1 MTSHAAAG
9 RQRLPVS
16 FLGLC
21 LVPMADAAMRWSVM
35 LIGIVI
41 SGMLIT
47 LSTELPHWILGLV
60 LLTGMS
66 MVVVRFDLLHPFT
79 WFSPFFFLYS
89 ASVPILVW
97 LEIRE
102 DIGSLH
108 ETIFLEWIALA
119 VFMLVVGPQQRAPRF
134 EGTISVDARITAWLL
149 STISIAVSGLY
160 LWHIWQ
166 ANLTSKYEIALSTS
180 IFAKLDPAF
189 SVFAIAYAVLVAGAF
204 QRQRFPWALILFAVG
219 WNALSFL
226 LSGERDLVFRI
237 FWVTI
242 FLYHALYRE
251 IPRWVLAILATS
263 AIVLVP
269 IMEDLKN
276 VLLKETETAV
286 MVNAMAV
293 RVLNDEFLTAS
304 ENLQYYLSRATFEPF
319 FLGETLLW
327 DIKRALLP
335 WFMAQEGPDPQ
346 RYFNIMF
353 FPDIV
358 ERGGG
363 KGFTLVGEG
372 YMNFG
377 WLGVVLWF
385 AFLGWFVRALYVKA
399 LASKMWFLM
408 YVVSMPLIVYII
420 RADFSNLLAQ
430 FVKHIAFPMLVIVL
444 GQEILR
450 RRQPKA

>member
-1 MTSHAAAG
+1 
-9 RQRLPVS
+9 
-16 FLGLC
+16 
-21 LVPMADAAMRWSVM
+21 MADTAMRWSVM
-35 LIGIVI
+35 FISIVI

-47 LSTELPHWILGLV
+47 VSTELPHWILGLL

-108 ETIFLEWIALA
+108 DTIFLEWIALA
-119 VFMLVVGPQQRAPRF
+119 VFMLFVGPQQRELRF
-134 EGTISVDARITAWLL
+134 EGTISVDARIAAWLL
-149 STISIAVSGLY
+149 SVISLAVSGLY

-166 ANLTSKYEIALSTS
+166 ANLASKYEIALSTS
-180 IFAKLDPAF
+180 ILAKLDPAF

-219 WNALSFL
+219 WNTLSFL

-242 FLYHALYRE
+242 FLYHGLYRE

-276 VLLKETETAV
+276 LLLKETETSV
-286 MVNAMAV
+286 IMSSMAV

-304 ENLQYYLSRATFEPF
+304 ENLQYYLSRAAFEPF

-335 WFMAQEGPDPQ
+335 WFMVQEGPDPQ
-346 RYFNIMF
+346 RYFNVMF
-353 FPDIV
+353 FPEVV

-377 WLGVVLWF
+377 WFGVVLWF

-399 LASKMWFLM
+399 LENKIWFLM

-430 FVKHIAFPMLVIVL
+430 FVKHIAFPMLVIML

-450 RRQPKA
+450 RTQPKA

>member
-1 MTSHAAAG
+1 MTSHAEAG
-9 RQRLPVS
+9 RQRFPGS
-16 FLGLC
+16 YLGLC
-21 LVPMADAAMRWSVM
+21 QVPMADTAMRWSVM
-35 LIGIVI
+35 FISIVI

-47 LSTELPHWILGLV
+47 VSTELPHWILGLL

-108 ETIFLEWIALA
+108 DTIFLEWIALA
-119 VFMLVVGPQQRAPRF
+119 VFMLFVGPQQRELRF
-134 EGTISVDARITAWLL
+134 EGTISVDARIAAWLL
-149 STISIAVSGLY
+149 SVISLAVSGLY

-166 ANLTSKYEIALSTS
+166 ANLASKYEIALSTS
-180 IFAKLDPAF
+180 ILAKLDPAF

-219 WNALSFL
+219 WNTLSFL

-242 FLYHALYRE
+242 FLYHGLYRE

-276 VLLKETETAV
+276 LLLKETETSV
-286 MVNAMAV
+286 IMSSMAV

-304 ENLQYYLSRATFEPF
+304 ENLQYYLSRAAFEPF

-335 WFMAQEGPDPQ
+335 WFMVQEGPDPQ
-346 RYFNIMF
+346 RYFNVMF
-353 FPDIV
+353 FPEVV

-377 WLGVVLWF
+377 WFGVVLWF

-399 LASKMWFLM
+399 LENKIWFLM

-430 FVKHIAFPMLVIVL
+430 FVKHIAFPMLVIML

-450 RRQPKA
+450 RTQPKA

>member
-1 MTSHAAAG
+1 
-9 RQRLPVS
+9 
-16 FLGLC
+16 
-21 LVPMADAAMRWSVM
+21 M

-41 SGMLIT
+41 SGILIIV
-47 LSTELPHWILGLV
+47 STELLYWILGLV
-60 LLTGMS
+60 LLTGVS
-66 MVVVRFDLLHPFT
+66 MLVVRLDLLHPFT
-79 WFSPFFFLYS
+79 WFSPFFLLYS
-89 ASVPILVW
+89 ASVPTLVW

-102 DIGSLH
+102 DIGSLQ

-119 VFMLVVGPQQRAPRF
+119 VFMLFVGPLRKEPRF
-134 EGTISVDARITAWLL
+134 EETIGLNARITAWLL
-149 STISIAVSGLY
+149 SGISLAVSGLY

-180 IFAKLDPAF
+180 ILAKLDPAF
-189 SVFAIAYAVLVAGAF
+189 SVFATAYAVLVAGAF
-204 QRQRFPWALILFAVG
+204 QQQRFPWALISFAVG

-242 FLYHALYRE
+242 FLYHALYRK
-251 IPRWVLAILATS
+251 IPRSVLAILAIG

-276 VLLKETETAV
+276 LLLKETETSV
-286 MVNAMAV
+286 IMSSMAV

-304 ENLQYYLSRATFEPF
+304 ENLQYYLSRAAFEPF
-319 FLGETLLW
+319 FLGETLVW

-335 WFMAQEGPDPQ
+335 WFLAQEGPDPQ
-346 RYFNIMF
+346 RYFNVMF

-377 WLGVVLWF
+377 WFGVVLWF
-385 AFLGWFVRALYVKA
+385 AFLGWVVRALYVKA
-399 LASKMWFLM
+399 LENKLWFLM

-444 GQEILR
+444 GQELLCR
-450 RRQPKA
+450 GRTKA

>member
-1 MTSHAAAG
+1 MTSDAEAG
-9 RQRLPVS
+9 RQRFPGS
-16 FLGLC
+16 YLGLC
-21 LVPMADAAMRWSVM
+21 HVPMADTAMRWSVM
-35 LIGIVI
+35 FISIVI

-47 LSTELPHWILGLV
+47 VSTELPHWILGLL

-108 ETIFLEWIALA
+108 DTIFLEWIALA
-119 VFMLVVGPQQRAPRF
+119 VFMLFVGPQQRELRF
-134 EGTISVDARITAWLL
+134 EGTISVHARITAWLL
-149 STISIAVSGLY
+149 SVISLAVSGLY

-166 ANLTSKYEIALSTS
+166 ASLASKYEIALSTS
-180 IFAKLDPAF
+180 ILAKLDPAF

-219 WNALSFL
+219 WNTLSFL

-276 VLLKETETAV
+276 LLLKETETSV
-286 MVNAMAV
+286 IMSSMAV

-304 ENLQYYLSRATFEPF
+304 ENLQYYLSRAAFEPF

-335 WFMAQEGPDPQ
+335 WFMVQEGPDPQ
-346 RYFNIMF
+346 RYFNVMF
-353 FPDIV
+353 FPEVV

-377 WLGVVLWF
+377 WFGVVLWF

-399 LASKMWFLM
+399 LENKIWFLM

-430 FVKHIAFPMLVIVL
+430 FVKHIAFPMLVIAL

>member
-1 MTSHAAAG
+1 
-9 RQRLPVS
+9 
-16 FLGLC
+16 
-21 LVPMADAAMRWSVM
+21 M
-35 LIGIVI
+35 LTGIVI
-41 SGMLIT
+41 SGLLVTI
-47 LSTELPHWILGLV
+47 STELLYWILGLV
-60 LLTGMS
+60 LLTATS
-66 MVVVRFDLLHPFT
+66 MVVGRLDLLHPFT

-102 DIGSLH
+102 DIGSLQ

-119 VFMLVVGPQQRAPRF
+119 VFMLFVGPQRKEPCF
-134 EGTISVDARITAWLL
+134 EGTIDVDARITAWLL
-149 STISIAVSGLY
+149 LGISLAVSGLY
-160 LWHIWQ
+160 LTHIWQ

-180 IFAKLDPAF
+180 ILARLDPAF

-204 QRQRFPWALILFAVG
+204 QQRRFPWALISFAVG

-226 LSGERDLVFRI
+226 LNGERDLVFRI
-237 FWVTI
+237 LWVTI
-242 FLYHALYRE
+242 FLYHALFRK
-251 IPRWVLAILATS
+251 IPRSVLAILAIS

-276 VLLKETETAV
+276 LLLKETETSV
-286 MVNAMAV
+286 IMSSMAV

-304 ENLQYYLSRATFEPF
+304 ENLQYYLSRASFEPF

-346 RYFNIMF
+346 RYFNVMF

-377 WLGVVLWF
+377 WFGVVSWF

-399 LASKMWFLM
+399 LVSKIWFLM

-430 FVKHIAFPMLVIVL
+430 FMKHIAFPVLVIVL

-450 RRQPKA
+450 RSRPKA

>member
-1 MTSHAAAG
+1 MTSHVAAG
-9 RQRLPVS
+9 KQRFSVS
-16 FLGLC
+16 ALGLYRMH
-21 LVPMADAAMRWSVM
+21 VANTAMRWSVM
-35 LIGIVI
+35 LIGIAI
-41 SGMLIT
+41 SGVLVT
-47 LSTELPHWILGLV
+47 VSTELHHWILGLV
-60 LLTGMS
+60 LLTATS
-66 MVVVRFDLLHPFT
+66 MVVVRLDLFHPFT

-97 LEIRE
+97 LEIKE

-119 VFMLVVGPQQRAPRF
+119 VFMLVVGPRQREPRF
-134 EGTISVDARITAWLL
+134 EGKISVDARITAWLL
-149 STISIAVSGLY
+149 STISLAVSGLY
-160 LWHIWQ
+160 LWHIWH

-180 IFAKLDPAF
+180 ILAKLDPAF

-204 QRQRFPWALILFAVG
+204 QRQRFPWALISFAIG

-226 LSGERDLVFRI
+226 FSGERDLVFRI
-237 FWVTI
+237 LWVTI

-269 IMEDLKN
+269 ITEDLKN

-346 RYFNIMF
+346 RYFNVMF

-377 WLGVVLWF
+377 WIGVVLWF
-385 AFLGWFVRALYVKA
+385 ALLGWFVRALYVKA
-399 LASKMWFLM
+399 LNGEMWFLM

-450 RRQPKA
+450 RKQPKA